1 MDSAGDT
8 LGVSIKEIEA
18 LLGQLIDRCEV
29 MFSNQPLR
37 KQAFALSITLEAVE
51 VFGISRNP
59 EDGKISVQ
67 RSGPQLL
74 SISHH
79 SPGLQ
84 WISHILQASLIDL
97 GFVSTLHV
105 DPVQIGRC
113 SVRLQKLIGSY
124 VLEGTLGDEERIIV
138 KLNRSQQEVLLC
150 AGHASL
156 TQCTC
161 VVCI

>member
-1 MDSAGDT
+1 M
-8 LGVSIKEIEA
+8 V
-18 LLGQLIDRCEV
+18 
-29 MFSNQPLR
+29 FSNQPLR
-37 KQAFALSITLEAVE
+37 KQGFAVGITLEAVE

-79 SPGLQ
+79 LPELQ
-84 WISHILQASLIDL
+84 WISRILQASLTDL
-97 GFVSTLHV
+97 GFDSTLPV

-113 SVRLQKLIGSY
+113 SVRLQKLIALGSASASQGSGSY
-124 VLEGTLGDEERIIV
+124 VLKGTLGDEEPIIV

-150 AGHASL
+150 AGHAPW

-161 VVCI
+161 VVCIGIHHMSQQ